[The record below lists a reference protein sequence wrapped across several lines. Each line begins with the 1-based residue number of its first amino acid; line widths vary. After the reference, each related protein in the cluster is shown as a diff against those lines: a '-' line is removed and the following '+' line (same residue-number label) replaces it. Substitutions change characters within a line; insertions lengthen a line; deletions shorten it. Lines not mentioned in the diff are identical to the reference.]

1 MRYII
6 IGGSAAG
13 ISAVEAIRSIDQTSP
28 IELFSSEG
36 TPFYS
41 RVLLSYYIAGVI
53 TKEELHFRPLEFFSE
68 NKVKAHLGQRVEKV
82 LPESKS
88 IRMEDGREYPFDRLL
103 IATGSSP
110 KILDVPGK
118 DKKGV
123 VVMRNIDHAQ
133 EIVNRVEE
141 IKTAVVLGG
150 GLIGLRTGYAL
161 SVRGVKVKII
171 IKSSH
176 VLSQMLDRESAEM
189 IEGTMREHGIDIRTG
204 RDAVEIVGKE
214 SVEGILLDDG
224 ERINCQ
230 LVGIGKGVQP
240 NVDFLSS
247 TPIKINEGIVAD
259 ESMMTSVTDIYVAGD
274 VAETYDLTTGR
285 TGVNAIWPCAFEQGR
300 VAGLNMAGKKVKYDG
315 SFRMNSLDFYGMPV
329 ISMGITRIEGNQ
341 FQQVQRKT
349 ENTYRKLVLRD
360 GCIVGAILVGQVQKA
375 GILTTLLKKRVNVS
389 DYVPFLM
396 DNKVNFAD
404 LLPLMKVNQERFAEV
419 EYRELSQRPLAS
431 RV

>member
-13 ISAVEAIRSIDQTSP
+13 ISAVEAIRSVDRTSP

-41 RVLLSYYIAGVI
+41 RVLLSYYIAGAI

-68 NKVKAHLGQRVEKV
+68 NKVNAHLGQRVERV

-110 KILDVPGK
+110 KILDIPGK

-123 VVMRNIDHAQ
+123 VVIRNIDHAQ
-133 EIVNRVEE
+133 EIVNRLEE
-141 IKTAVVLGG
+141 IKTACVLGG

-171 IKSSH
+171 VKSSH
-176 VLSQMLDRESAEM
+176 VLSQMLDRDAAEM
-189 IEGTMREHGIDIRTG
+189 IQGTMREHGIDIRTG

-214 SVEGILLDDG
+214 SVEGIILDDG

-230 LVGIGKGVQP
+230 LVVIGKGVQP
-240 NVDFLSS
+240 NVDFISS
-247 TPIKINEGIVAD
+247 TQIKVNEGIVGD
-259 ESMMTSVTDIYVAGD
+259 ETMRTNLPDIYVAGD
-274 VAETYDLTTGR
+274 VAETFDLSTGR

-300 VAGLNMAGKKVKYDG
+300 VAGLNMAGKKAKYDG
-315 SFRMNSLDFYGMPV
+315 SFRMNSLDFYGLPV
-329 ISMGITRIEGNQ
+329 ISMGITRIDGNE
-341 FQQVQRKT
+341 FQQFQRKT
-349 ENTYRKLVLRD
+349 TSTYRKIVLKD
-360 GCIVGAILVGQVQKA
+360 GRIVGAILVGRIQKA

-389 DYVPFLM
+389 DVIPLLM
-396 DNKVNFAD
+396 SDRLNFAE
-404 LLPLMKVNQERFAEV
+404 LLPFTKQNRDRFTEV

-431 RV
+431 RN

>member
-13 ISAVEAIRSIDQTSP
+13 ISSVEAIRSVDRTSP

-41 RVLLSYYIAGVI
+41 RVLLSYYVAGAI

-68 NKVKAHLGQRVEKV
+68 NKVNAHLGQRVERV
-82 LPESKS
+82 FPESKS

-110 KILDVPGK
+110 KILEVPGK

-123 VVMRNIDHAQ
+123 VVIRNVDHAQ
-133 EIVNRVEE
+133 EIVNRLEE
-141 IKTAVVLGG
+141 IKTACVLGG

-171 IKSSH
+171 VKSSH
-176 VLSQMLDRESAEM
+176 VLSQMLDRDAAEM
-189 IEGTMREHGIDIRTG
+189 IQGTMREHGIDIRTG

-214 SVEGILLDDG
+214 SVEGMTLDDG

-230 LVGIGKGVQP
+230 LVVIGKGVQP
-240 NVDFLSS
+240 NVGLISS
-247 TPIKINEGIVAD
+247 TQIKVNEGIVAD
-259 ESMMTSVTDIYVAGD
+259 DSMRTNLPDIYVAGD
-274 VAETYDLTTGR
+274 VAETFDLSTGR
-285 TGVNAIWPCAFEQGR
+285 MGVNAIWPCAFEQGR
-300 VAGLNMAGKKVKYDG
+300 VAGLNMAGKKAKYDG
-315 SFRMNSLDFYGMPV
+315 SFRMNSLDFYGLPV
-329 ISMGITRIEGNQ
+329 ISMGITRIDGNK
-341 FQQVQRKT
+341 FQQFQRKT
-349 ENTYRKLVLRD
+349 KSAYRKLVLKD
-360 GCIVGAILVGQVQKA
+360 GRIVGAILIGQVQKA
-375 GILTTLLKKRVNVS
+375 GILTTLLKKRVDVS
-389 DYVPFLM
+389 DVIPLLM
-396 DNKVNFAD
+396 SDRLNFAE
-404 LLPLMKVNQERFAEV
+404 LLPFTQQNRERFTEV

-431 RV
+431 RR

>member
-53 TKEELHFRPLEFFSE
+53 TKEELHFRPLEFFAD
-68 NKVKAHLGQRVEKV
+68 NKVKAHLGQRVDKV

-103 IATGSSP
+103 IASGSSP
-110 KILDVPGK
+110 KIMEILGK

-141 IKTAVVLGG
+141 MKTACVLGG

-171 IKSSH
+171 VKSSH
-176 VLSQMLDRESAEM
+176 VLSQMLDQESAEM
-189 IEGTMREHGIDIRTG
+189 IQGTMRQHGIDIRTG
-204 RDAVEIVGKE
+204 RDAVEIIGRE
-214 SVEGILLDDG
+214 SVEGIILDDG
-224 ERINCQ
+224 ERINCE
-230 LVGIGKGVQP
+230 LVVIGKGVQP

-247 TPIKINEGIVAD
+247 TQIKVNEGIVAD
-259 ESMMTSVTDIYVAGD
+259 EAMMTSVPDIYVAGD

-285 TGVNAIWPCAFEQGR
+285 TSVNAIWPCAFEQGR
-300 VAGLNMAGKKVKYDG
+300 VAGLNMAGKKAKYEG
-315 SFRMNSLDFYGMPV
+315 SFRMNSLDFYGLPL
-329 ISMGITRIEGNQ
+329 ISMGITRIDGNGFQQ
-341 FQQVQRKT
+341 FQKKT
-349 ENTYRKLVLRD
+349 ENTYRKLVLSD
-360 GCIVGAILVGQVQKA
+360 GRIVGAILVGQVQKA
-375 GILTTLLKKRVNVS
+375 GILATLLKKRVNVS
-389 DYVPFLM
+389 DIIPLLM
-396 DNKVNFAD
+396 SHRLNFAE
-404 LLPLMKVNQERFAEV
+404 LLPFTQQNRERFTEV

-431 RV
+431 RH

>member
-53 TKEELHFRPLEFFSE
+53 TKEELHFRPLEFFAD
-68 NKVKAHLGQRVEKV
+68 NKVKAHLGQRVDKV

-103 IATGSSP
+103 IASGSSP
-110 KILDVPGK
+110 KIMEILGK

-141 IKTAVVLGG
+141 MKTACVLGG

-171 IKSSH
+171 VKSSH
-176 VLSQMLDRESAEM
+176 VLSQMLDQESAEM
-189 IEGTMREHGIDIRTG
+189 IQGTMRQHGIDIRTG
-204 RDAVEIVGKE
+204 RDAVEIAGKE
-214 SVEGILLDDG
+214 SVEGIILDDG

-230 LVGIGKGVQP
+230 LVVIGKGVQP

-259 ESMMTSVTDIYVAGD
+259 ETMMTSVPDIYVAGD

-285 TGVNAIWPCAFEQGR
+285 TSVNAIWPCAFEQGR
-300 VAGLNMAGKKVKYDG
+300 VAGLNMAGKKAKYEG
-315 SFRMNSLDFYGMPV
+315 SFRMNSLDFYGLPV
-329 ISMGITRIEGNQ
+329 ISMGITRIDGNG
-341 FQQVQRKT
+341 FQHFQKKT

-360 GCIVGAILVGQVQKA
+360 GRIVGAILVGQVQKA
-375 GILTTLLKKRVNVS
+375 GILATLLKKRVNVS
-389 DYVPFLM
+389 DIVPLLM
-396 DNKVNFAD
+396 SHRLNFAE
-404 LLPLMKVNQERFAEV
+404 LLPFTQQNRERFTEV

-431 RV
+431 RH

>member
-41 RVLLSYYIAGVI
+41 RVLLSYYIAGAI
-53 TKEELHFRPLEFFSE
+53 TKEELHFRPLEFFAD
-68 NKVKAHLGQRVEKV
+68 NKVKAHLGQRVDQV
-82 LPESKS
+82 LTDSKS

-103 IATGSSP
+103 IASGSSP
-110 KILDVPGK
+110 KIMEVPGK

-123 VVMRNIDHAQ
+123 VIMRNIDHAQ

-141 IKTAVVLGG
+141 MKAACVLGG

-171 IKSSH
+171 VKSSH
-176 VLSQMLDRESAEM
+176 VLSQMLDQESAEM
-189 IEGTMREHGIDIRTG
+189 IQGTMRQHGIDIRTG

-214 SVEGILLDDG
+214 SVEGIILDDG

-230 LVGIGKGVQP
+230 LVVIGKGVQP
-240 NVDFLSS
+240 NVAFISS
-247 TPIKINEGIVAD
+247 TPIKVNEGIIAD
-259 ESMMTSVTDIYVAGD
+259 ETMMTSVPDIYVAGD

-285 TGVNAIWPCAFEQGR
+285 TSVNAIWPCACEQGR
-300 VAGLNMAGKKVKYDG
+300 VAGLNMVGKKAKYEG
-315 SFRMNSLDFYGMPV
+315 SFRMNSLDFYGLPV
-329 ISMGITRIEGNQ
+329 ISMGITRINGNG
-341 FQQVQRKT
+341 FQQFQRKT

-360 GCIVGAILVGQVQKA
+360 GRIVGAILVGQVQKA

-396 DNKVNFAD
+396 SNKINFAD
-404 LLPLMKVNQERFAEV
+404 LLPLMNGNKERFTEV

-431 RV
+431 RR

>member
-13 ISAVEAIRSIDQTSP
+13 ISAVEAIRSVDRTSP

-41 RVLLSYYIAGVI
+41 RVLLSYYIAGAI

-68 NKVKAHLGQRVEKV
+68 NKVNAHLGQRVERV

-110 KILDVPGK
+110 KILDIPGK

-123 VVMRNIDHAQ
+123 VVIRNIDHAQ
-133 EIVNRVEE
+133 EIVDRLEE
-141 IKTAVVLGG
+141 IKTACVLGG

-171 IKSSH
+171 VKSSH
-176 VLSQMLDRESAEM
+176 VLSQMLDRDAAEM
-189 IEGTMREHGIDIRTG
+189 IQGTMREHGIDIRTG

-214 SVEGILLDDG
+214 SVEGIILDDG

-230 LVGIGKGVQP
+230 LVVIGKGVQP
-240 NVDFLSS
+240 NVDFISA
-247 TPIKINEGIVAD
+247 TQIKVNEGIVAD
-259 ESMMTSVTDIYVAGD
+259 ETMRTNLPDIYVAGD
-274 VAETYDLTTGR
+274 VAETFDLSTGR

-300 VAGLNMAGKKVKYDG
+300 VAGLNMAGKKAKYDG
-315 SFRMNSLDFYGMPV
+315 SFRMNSLDFYGLPV
-329 ISMGITRIEGNQ
+329 ISMGITRIDGNE
-341 FQQVQRKT
+341 FQQFQRKT
-349 ENTYRKLVLRD
+349 KSTYRKIVLKD
-360 GCIVGAILVGQVQKA
+360 GCIVGAILVGQIQKA

-389 DYVPFLM
+389 DVIPLLM
-396 DNKVNFAD
+396 SDRLNFAE
-404 LLPLMKVNQERFAEV
+404 LLPFTKQNRDRFTEV
-419 EYRELSQRPLAS
+419 EYRELGQRPLAS
-431 RV
+431 RS

>member
-13 ISAVEAIRSIDQTSP
+13 IS
-28 IELFSSEG
+28 
-36 TPFYS
+36 
-41 RVLLSYYIAGVI
+41 YYIAGAI

-68 NKVKAHLGQRVEKV
+68 NKVNAHLGQRVERV

-110 KILDVPGK
+110 KILDIPGK
-118 DKKGV
+118 DKRGV
-123 VVMRNIDHAQ
+123 VVIRNIDHAQ
-133 EIVNRVEE
+133 EIVNRLEE
-141 IKTAVVLGG
+141 IKTACVLGG

-171 IKSSH
+171 VKSSH
-176 VLSQMLDRESAEM
+176 VLSQMLDRDAAEM
-189 IEGTMREHGIDIRTG
+189 IQGTMREHGIDIRTG

-214 SVEGILLDDG
+214 SVEGIILDDG

-230 LVGIGKGVQP
+230 LVVIGKGVQP
-240 NVDFLSS
+240 NVDFISS
-247 TPIKINEGIVAD
+247 TQIKVNEGIVGD
-259 ESMMTSVTDIYVAGD
+259 ETMRTNLPDIYVAGD
-274 VAETYDLTTGR
+274 VAETFDLSTGR

-300 VAGLNMAGKKVKYDG
+300 VAGLNMAGKKAKYDG
-315 SFRMNSLDFYGMPV
+315 SFRMNSLDFYGLPV
-329 ISMGITRIEGNQ
+329 ISMGITRIDGNE
-341 FQQVQRKT
+341 FQQFQRKT
-349 ENTYRKLVLRD
+349 NSTYRKLVLKEGR
-360 GCIVGAILVGQVQKA
+360 IVGAILVGRIQKA

-389 DYVPFLM
+389 DVIPLLM
-396 DNKVNFAD
+396 SDRLNFAE
-404 LLPLMKVNQERFAEV
+404 LLPFTKQNRDRFTEV

-431 RV
+431 RN